1 MKNASQVDACWRRNT
16 IVGGLEISVASPG
29 GSELDQKLEQSGWR
43 WSRSIESWFH
53 PDTPDA
59 VEFAREFC
67 ARVRSARPR

>member
-1 MKNASQVDACWRRNT
+1 MNNVSRVDASWRRNT
-16 IVGGLEISVASPG
+16 IVGGLEISVAHRPG
-29 GSELDQKLEQSGWR
+29 GDLDQALEQSGWR

-59 VEFAREFC
+59 VEFAQEFC